1 MHIYE
6 RNTGANTV
14 ACLLADSSTW
24 ALLEKKSTDF
34 IFDCLVK
41 DVIGWT
47 LHWRK
52 NS

>member
-1 MHIYE
+1 MYIYE
-6 RNTGANTV
+6 RNANTV

-24 ALLEKKSTDF
+24 ALLEKKSTYF

-47 LHWRK
+47 LEEK
-52 NS
+52 QLEL